1 MFGIKNLQI
10 EKVALDD
17 NFFDLAG
24 NSLRLVQVREQLQ
37 TLFTKELSIIEMF
50 QYPTVRAL
58 GQYLNGQ
65 VSPKV
70 DTEKLAPERAQIR
83 SNQVSRNPQRNIRQQ
98 YRAQKKQ

>member
-1 MFGIKNLQI
+1 L
-10 EKVALDD
+10 ALDD
-17 NFFDLAG
+17 NFFDLGG